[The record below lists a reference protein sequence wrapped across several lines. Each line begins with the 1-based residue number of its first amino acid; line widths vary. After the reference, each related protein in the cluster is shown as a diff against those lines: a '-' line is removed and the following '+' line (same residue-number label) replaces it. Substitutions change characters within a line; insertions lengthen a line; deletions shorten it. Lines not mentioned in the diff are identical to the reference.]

1 MQQHWQTIQAKF
13 SLLSMRERSLLVGS
27 LFIAIVYIL
36 YSFWLEPAY
45 LQNQRLQSKLSSLT
59 QQQQQYEFDKAEL
72 LQALASDPNK
82 VVKLRIAR
90 TEAELDKANGTLTD
104 LTADL
109 INSNQMALVLG
120 DVLSR
125 AKAVKLLAIESLPVT
140 TITGNNQEADKI
152 AEDNKSEN
160 KLKPKFA
167 SASGQDLNAENII
180 KSDEISKN
188 IDAALTKPK
197 ESVTVTADSEVLLYR
212 HGLRITMTGS
222 FFDIQAYLNTIEQ
235 LPKKFYWE
243 VFDYQMQEYPTAQ
256 VVMEIYTLSINKEFI
271 RG

>member
-1 MQQHWQTIQAKF
+1 MMQQHWLTMKAKF
-13 SLLSMRERSLLVGS
+13 TLLSMRERLLLVGS
-27 LFIAIVYIL
+27 LLIAIVYLI
-36 YSFWLEPAY
+36 YSFWLEPVY
-45 LQNQRLQSKLSSLT
+45 LQNQKSQSKLASLQ

-82 VVKLRIAR
+82 VVQLRIAR
-90 TEAELDKANGTLTD
+90 AESEFNKANGKLTD

-125 AKAVKLLAIESLPVT
+125 AKNVKLISIESLPVT
-140 TITGNNQEADKI
+140 TLTGNNNALEKVEEKA
-152 AEDNKSEN
+152 
-160 KLKPKFA
+160 KPKFS
-167 SASGQDLNAENII
+167 SASGQDLNVDDII
-180 KSDEISKN
+180 KSDETSI
-188 IDAALTKPK
+188 
-197 ESVTVTADSEVLLYR
+197 TVTDESEVLLYR

-222 FFDIQAYLNTIEQ
+222 FFNIQAYLTRIEQ

-243 VFDYQMQEYPTAQ
+243 VFDYQIQDYPTAQ
-256 VVMEIYTLSINKEFI
+256 VVMEIYTLSVNKEFI

>member
-1 MQQHWQTIQAKF
+1 MQQHWQTMKAKF

-27 LFIAIVYIL
+27 LFIAIVYLI
-36 YSFWLEPAY
+36 YSLWLEPIY
-45 LQNQRLQSKLSSLT
+45 IQNQKSTSKLSSLT
-59 QQQQQYEFDKAEL
+59 QQQRQYEFDKAEQ

-90 TEAELDKANGTLTD
+90 TEAELNKANGKLTD

-125 AKAVKLLAIESLPVT
+125 AKRVKLIAIESLPVT
-140 TITGNNQEADKI
+140 TITGNNSASDEV
-152 AEDNKSEN
+152 EN
-160 KLKPKFA
+160 KVESTVENKPKFA
-167 SASGQDLNAENII
+167 SANGQDLNANNII

-188 IDAALTKPK
+188 IDAALAKP
-197 ESVTVTADSEVLLYR
+197 EAAVTVTSDSEVLLYR

-222 FFDIQAYLNTIEQ
+222 FFNIQAYLNTIEQ

-243 VFDYQMQEYPTAQ
+243 VFDYQMQDYPTAQ

>member
-1 MQQHWQTIQAKF
+1 MMKQHWQTMNAKF
-13 SLLSMRERSLLVGS
+13 TLLSLRERLLLVGS
-27 LFIAIVYIL
+27 LLIAIL
-36 YSFWLEPAY
+36 YLIYSLWLEPLY
-45 LQNQRLQSKLSSLT
+45 LQNQKSQSKLASLQ

-90 TEAELDKANGTLTD
+90 AESELNKANGKLTD

-125 AKAVKLLAIESLPVT
+125 AKNVKLISIESLPVT
-140 TITGNNQEADKI
+140 TLTGNNNAIE
-152 AEDNKSEN
+152 EVEGKS
-160 KLKPKFA
+160 KPKFA
-167 SASGQDLNAENII
+167 NASGQDINADNII

-188 IDAALTKPK
+188 IDAALATSKT
-197 ESVTVTADSEVLLYR
+197 SITVTDDSEVLLYR

-222 FFDIQAYLNTIEQ
+222 FFNIQAYLTRIEQ

-243 VFDYQMQEYPTAQ
+243 VFDYQMQDYPTAQ
-256 VVMEIYTLSINKEFI
+256 VEMEIYTLSINKEFI

>member
-1 MQQHWQTIQAKF
+1 MMQQHWQTMKAKF
-13 SLLSMRERSLLVGS
+13 TLLSMRERSLLVGS
-27 LFIAIVYIL
+27 LLIAIVYL
-36 YSFWLEPAY
+36 VYSLWLEPVY
-45 LQNQRLQSKLSSLT
+45 LQNQKSQSKLTSLQ

-82 VVKLRIAR
+82 IVQLRIAR
-90 TEAELDKANGTLTD
+90 AESEFNKANGKLTD

-125 AKAVKLLAIESLPVT
+125 AKNVKLISIESLPVT
-140 TITGNNQEADKI
+140 TLTGNNNALDKVEEK
-152 AEDNKSEN
+152 A
-160 KLKPKFA
+160 KPKF
-167 SASGQDLNAENII
+167 SNASGQDLNADKII
-180 KSDEISKN
+180 KSDDISKN
-188 IDAALTKPK
+188 IDAALANSETPI
-197 ESVTVTADSEVLLYR
+197 TVTDDSEVLLYR

-222 FFDIQAYLNTIEQ
+222 FFNIQAYLTQIEQ

-243 VFDYQMQEYPTAQ
+243 VFDYQIQDYPTAQ

>member
-1 MQQHWQTIQAKF
+1 
-13 SLLSMRERSLLVGS
+13 V
-27 LFIAIVYIL
+27 
-36 YSFWLEPAY
+36 Y
-45 LQNQRLQSKLSSLT
+45 LQNQKSQSKLASLQ

-90 TEAELDKANGTLTD
+90 AESELNKANSKLTD

-125 AKAVKLLAIESLPVT
+125 AKNVKLISIESLPVT
-140 TITGNNQEADKI
+140 TLTGSNNAN
-152 AEDNKSEN
+152 EDIEETA
-160 KLKPKFA
+160 KPKFA
-167 SASGQDLNAENII
+167 NASGQDLNADNII

-188 IDAALTKPK
+188 IDAALANTETPI
-197 ESVTVTADSEVLLYR
+197 TVTDDSEVLLYR

-222 FFDIQAYLNTIEQ
+222 FFNIQAYLTRIEQ

-243 VFDYQMQEYPTAQ
+243 VFDYQMQDYPTAK
-256 VVMEIYTLSINKEFI
+256 VEMEIYTLSINKEFI

>member
-1 MQQHWQTIQAKF
+1 MMQQHWQTMNAKF
-13 SLLSMRERSLLVGS
+13 TLLSIRERLLLVGS
-27 LFIAIVYIL
+27 LLIAIIYLI
-36 YSFWLEPAY
+36 YSFWLEPLY
-45 LQNQRLQSKLSSLT
+45 LQNQKSQLKLASLQ

-82 VVKLRIAR
+82 VVQLRITR
-90 TEAELDKANGTLTD
+90 AESEFNKANGKLTN

-125 AKAVKLLAIESLPVT
+125 AKNVKLISIESLPVT
-140 TITGNNQEADKI
+140 TLTGNNNALEKVEEKA
-152 AEDNKSEN
+152 

-167 SASGQDLNAENII
+167 NASGQDLNADEII

-188 IDAALTKPK
+188 IDAALANSET
-197 ESVTVTADSEVLLYR
+197 SITVTEDSEVLLYR

-222 FFDIQAYLNTIEQ
+222 FFNIQAYLMRIEQ

-243 VFDYQMQEYPTAQ
+243 VFDYQIQDYPTAK